1 MLYRETI
8 VVCSQIHIKHI
19 NTVCRQNIQ
28 LLNIK
33 LEVYI
38 VNIYIY
44 ICVYIY
50 ICMYVCTQ
58 FVLCCALQAHTLQCS
73 NCSQQTIAK
82 GQQSIYCV
90 IRISLPVSSRHI
102 ITSSITE

>member
-50 ICMYVCTQ
+50 IYVCMCARS
-58 FVLCCALQAHTLQCS
+58 LCCVALCR
-73 NCSQQTIAK
+73 QTHCNVPIAASRLLLK
-82 GQQSIYCV
+82 ANNPFI
-90 IRISLPVSSRHI
+90 VSSEFHYQ
-102 ITSSITE
+102 